1 MAHNIDLDRLHR
13 DLVDLADDLLSFP
26 EKLEV
31 VTLLEDRLDIH
42 KKLKSIIDNNLNFK
56 FTN

>member
-1 MAHNIDLDRLHR
+1 MAHKVDLDKLKRDLDDLAIDLLTP
-13 DLVDLADDLLSFP
+13 P